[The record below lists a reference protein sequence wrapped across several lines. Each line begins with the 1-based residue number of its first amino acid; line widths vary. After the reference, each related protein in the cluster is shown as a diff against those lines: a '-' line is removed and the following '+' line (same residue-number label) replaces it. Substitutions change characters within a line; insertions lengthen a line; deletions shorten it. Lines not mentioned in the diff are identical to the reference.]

1 MESGGG
7 EDSEAGEGGG
17 GKKEEE
23 SEVTRSSQVRS
34 SEDSALNI
42 TTSQSGALTEAETE
56 VGSQPDLENSAEDT
70 EGEAGNSDSEELQ
83 QLRLGDGEEADG
95 PQHQRDTAGA
105 QDLQHSQ

>member
-7 EDSEAGEGGG
+7 EDSETGEGGG
-17 GKKEEE
+17 GRKEEE

-34 SEDSALNI
+34 SEASALNI
-42 TTSQSGALTEAETE
+42 TTSQSGGLTE
-56 VGSQPDLENSAEDT
+56 VGSQPDLQNSAEDT
-70 EGEAGNSDSEELQ
+70 EGEAGNSVSEELQ